1 MSALLQVLTL
11 SSFCVFPLRVFLL
24 YSQKKITESYQF
36 VICIYAANGKRKQ
49 RFIES
54 DSGDCGVMALLI
66 AVHKWYHHST
76 RIAIWDDS
84 KRLPRD
90 YEMLSV
96 INCWTRGQP
105 RPSVTM
111 VVGQRTHNL
120 PLPTG
125 NGYTHI
131 RRHPPHAVIY
141 SSRKISRDV

>member
-36 VICIYAANGKRKQ
+36 VSCIYAANGKRKQ

-76 RIAIWDDS
+76 RIAICDDS

-96 INCWTRGQP
+96 INCWTR
-105 RPSVTM
+105 
-111 VVGQRTHNL
+111 GQRTHNL